1 MSIKRRALMIG
12 GTVACA
18 LGTGYLM
25 QTGSDA
31 AAPLYARAPQTVQ
44 QTVAAPSGA
53 SDVDDFALFNVE
65 EITLTSALPDR
76 AAPGRLPEP
85 MLESTGDTP
94 NTSTGI
100 VLPDTPRDPVAPR
113 LGCDVTARAEP
124 APMANVDLSVTAP
137 CFGNQRVTIHHSG
150 LVFTDTTDEAGNL
163 SVTVPALSD
172 RAVFVVAFS
181 SGKGAVAMTA
191 IPDLPRFERVALQW
205 SGVDGFQIHA
215 REFGAGYGEQG
226 HVWHDAAN
234 GRGHVQRLGAADTL
248 APQLAEV
255 YTFPLGSAAQSGTI
269 DLTVEAEVTTANC
282 GRDISAQSLELRG
295 TAPLRT
301 RDLVLSMPGCDA
313 TGDFL
318 VLNNLVED
326 LKIAAK

>member
-1 MSIKRRALMIG
+1 MSIKRRVLMIG

-25 QTGSDA
+25 QSGSDA
-31 AAPLYARAPQTVQ
+31 AAPLYARAPQAIQ
-44 QTVAAPSGA
+44 QSVAAPSGA

-65 EITLTSALPDR
+65 GITLTSALPER
-76 AAPGRLPEP
+76 TAPRRLPEP
-85 MLESTGDTP
+85 MLESAGETP
-94 NTSTGI
+94 DPANGI
-100 VLPDTPRDPVAPR
+100 ILPDTPRDPVAPK

-124 APMANVDLSVTAP
+124 APMASVDLSVTAP

-150 LVFTDTTDEAGNL
+150 LVFTDTTDEAGEL

-172 RAVFVVAFS
+172 RAVFVVAFA
-181 SGKGAVAMTA
+181 SGKGAVAMA
-191 IPDLPRFERVALQW
+191 NVPDLSRFERVALQW
-205 SGVDGFQIHA
+205 SGADGLQIHA

-234 GRGHVQRLGAADTL
+234 GQGHVLRLGAADTL
-248 APQLAEV
+248 APQLVEV
-255 YTFPLGSAAQSGTI
+255 YTFPLGGTDRSGTI
-269 DLTVEAEVTTANC
+269 DLTVEAEVTSTNC

-295 TAPLRT
+295 AAPLRT
-301 RDLVLSMPGCDA
+301 RDLILSMPGCDA

-318 VLNNLVED
+318 VLNNLMED